1 MDKLIDNK
9 SNKYK
14 RLYII
19 IIIILF
25 LFVGIYWQISY
36 EKTLT
41 VNKNELIIKTVE
53 EGYFEDYVIFQ
64 SKVMPLNSVVVTLIE
79 GGTIKEKFVENGVQ
93 VQIGQPLLKLSN
105 PNTEFVYM
113 QQETQIVE
121 QMNHLNKALLD
132 LRNQEFNYT
141 KEILQI
147 NNEYNLA
154 KQDYDLNKKLFEKDI
169 LAKNVYDRS
178 VENYQYQSNR
188 LKTVNQSINKQR
200 KDNQTQ
206 INQLNKSMNM
216 LQNNLSLLKS
226 NKENFLVMAPFTG
239 RLSSFEPI
247 LGKNYAQGESI
258 GQIDGMN
265 GYKLVA
271 EVDEFYKS
279 KIHTGLKGIVEWQ
292 GKKGEVE
299 ISKIMPE
306 VKNGRIQVE
315 LMFKKI
321 FDQLE
326 QGMSFSVKIFF
337 SERKKSLLISKGSFI
352 LDNDNQWV
360 FIMKD
365 NQAIKRQVKLGRE
378 NPLYV
383 EVLEGLKVGEQI
395 ITSSYKDYIE
405 VKVLKVK

>member
-1 MDKLIDNK
+1 
-9 SNKYK
+9 
-14 RLYII
+14 
-19 IIIILF
+19 
-25 LFVGIYWQISY
+25 
-36 EKTLT
+36 
-41 VNKNELIIKTVE
+41 
-53 EGYFEDYVIFQ
+53 
-64 SKVMPLNSVVVTLIE
+64 MPLNSVVVTLIE

-178 VENYQYQSNR
+178 VENHQYQSNR

-292 GKKGEVE
+292 GQKGEVE

-306 VKNGRIQVE
+306 VKNARIQVE
-315 LMFKKI
+315 LLFKKS
-321 FDQLE
+321 FGQLE
-326 QGMSFSVKIFF
+326 QGMSFSVKMFF
-337 SERKKSLLISKGSFI
+337 SEKKKLSLYIC
-352 LDNDNQWV
+352 
-360 FIMKD
+360 
-365 NQAIKRQVKLGRE
+365 VKTI
-378 NPLYV
+378 YV
-383 EVLEGLKVGEQI
+383 TI
-395 ITSSYKDYIE
+395 
-405 VKVLKVK
+405 